1 MPISQQK
8 LRRLLKIYPPYLGA
22 GIRVD
27 YISEDWRELQVSMKL
42 RWYNRNAVG
51 THFGGSLYAMVD
63 PHLMLMLLQI
73 LGKDYLVWDQSA
85 SITYLKPGKGRV
97 RAAIIISDEEIA
109 SIRAKTE
116 SGEKYLPEFC
126 LEIVDDKDEKVAEV
140 KKVIYI
146 RKKAHVG

>member
-1 MPISQQK
+1 MPISQKK
-8 LRRLLKIYPPYLGA
+8 LRRLLKFYPPYLGA
-22 GIRVD
+22 GISVD
-27 YISEDWRELQVSMKL
+27 YISDDWKELHVSMKL

-85 SITYLKPGKGRV
+85 SITYIKPGKGTVHSRI
-97 RAAIIISDEEIA
+97 RISEEEIS
-109 SIRAKTE
+109 SILDNTRDG
-116 SGEKYLPEFC
+116 SKYLPEFT
-126 LEIVDDKDEKVAEV
+126 LAIVDEENDTVAEV

-146 RKKAHVG
+146 RKKSKV